1 MRRGPDGPILD
12 VGRRTRT
19 IPPALRRALDARDR
33 GCRFPGCGL
42 RYTDAHDV
50 RHWADGGETSLSNTA
65 LLCKHHHTLVHEGGW
80 KVEWWGDGRP
90 AFFGPRG
97 QLLFEGRWEPPELP
111 GDALEALI
119 EEHRGR
125 GIEPDGQTA
134 GARWKSEEDI
144 PSEVYFAASEPL
156 L

>member
-1 MRRGPDGPILD
+1 VLRPLRARR
-12 VGRRTRT
+12 RH
-19 IPPALRRALDARDR
+19 ARSR
-33 GCRFPGCGL
+33 
-42 RYTDAHDV
+42 
-50 RHWADGGETSLSNTA
+50 
-65 LLCKHHHTLVHEGGW
+65 
-80 KVEWWGDGRP
+80 
-90 AFFGPRG
+90 
-97 QLLFEGRWEPPELP
+97 GRWEPPELP

>member
-1 MRRGPDGPILD
+1 MWMSPPSRLTGDA
-12 VGRRTRT
+12 
-19 IPPALRRALDARDR
+19 PPAAARAPAAPSSTTAR
-33 GCRFPGCGL
+33 
-42 RYTDAHDV
+42 AV
-50 RHWADGGETSLSNTA
+50 
-65 LLCKHHHTLVHEGGW
+65 
-80 KVEWWGDGRP
+80 
-90 AFFGPRG
+90 
-97 QLLFEGRWEPPELP
+97 EGRWEPPELP